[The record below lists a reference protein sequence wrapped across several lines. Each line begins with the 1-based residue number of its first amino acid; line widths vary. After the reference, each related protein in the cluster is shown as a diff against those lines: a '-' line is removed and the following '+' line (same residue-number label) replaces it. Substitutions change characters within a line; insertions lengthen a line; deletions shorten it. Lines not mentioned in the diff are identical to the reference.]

1 MRFEIGGT
9 DKEVRMY
16 GKRLLLT
23 SLLIGSLF
31 FSLVAWATPE
41 NLVFILDASNSMN
54 KPFDDESRL
63 DVAKG
68 ALSELLEIFPEG
80 VNVGLLIYGHRI
92 AKGDREASCQDIEPL
107 FSLLPFN
114 TSVGEE
120 MIAAFRG
127 VKAQGLTP
135 LADALVVASNEISAF
150 SGESAI
156 VLISDGEETCG
167 GDPLVVAH
175 MIATM
180 TPPTLLH
187 VIGLDVE
194 EQVRATMI
202 AMAEATGGEYRDVS
216 EAKDLFAALFAVIS
230 PPEQPTVP
238 VVPSEYACFGITNV
252 VWGTEGNDT
261 LYGTPGN
268 DLIYGLAGN
277 DLIIGLDGNDILLGG
292 EGDDILEGGDGNDV
306 LIGDPGDDRLF
317 GAAGNDVLCGGPGD
331 DSLEGESG
339 DDILCGGVG
348 NDKLLG
354 GPGNNQLY
362 RVDGCDILLEGMVIE
377 GLYPGCR
384 CLSLSCPRAAACPP
398 VPAVPSCPPVPAV
411 PSCPQ
416 PPSSLVLPCPI
427 PTGVKSVDEGTSIK
441 LHGTVDD
448 SDCNV
453 VEVRWHADKGRF
465 SDPTL
470 LDPIYFAPMT
480 DRCEGEEA
488 SITLIAR
495 DNCGAEGSDSFMV
508 HVNNVNHPPLP
519 EAGADMVVDELA
531 TISLTCSAS
540 DPDGDTL
547 SYRWTV
553 DCGRGTF
560 DDPTLLHPTY
570 TAPTTDRCEGEDI
583 VLRLTVTDACGASA
597 SDTMVVHVRNVNA
610 PPIVELGPSFS
621 LNEGA
626 LRKLMPVVS
635 DPECEELN
643 YYWIASKGAFD
654 DPYAASPCYTAP
666 FVDPC
671 EGEDVVITLTVTD
684 RCGASSCDSLTVHVN
699 NLNLPPVVK
708 ADP

>member
-9 DKEVRMY
+9 DKEVGMH

-23 SLLIGSLF
+23 GLLIGSLF

-54 KPFDDESRL
+54 KPFDGESRL

-80 VNVGLLIYGHRI
+80 VNVGLFVYGHRI
-92 AKGDREASCQDIEPL
+92 AKSDREASCQDIEPL
-107 FSLLPFN
+107 FSLLPFDA
-114 TSVGEE
+114 SVGEE
-120 MIAAFRG
+120 MTAAFLG

-135 LADALVVASNEISAF
+135 LADALVAASNEISAF

-194 EQVRATMI
+194 QQVRATMI

-238 VVPSEYACFGITNV
+238 VVPSEYACFGITSV

-292 EGDDILEGGDGNDV
+292 EGNDIIEGGDGNDV

-339 DDILCGGVG
+339 DDILYGGVG

-362 RVDGCDILLEGMVIE
+362 RIDGCDILLEGMVIE
-377 GLYPGCR
+377 GPYPGCR
-384 CLSLSCPRAAACPP
+384 CLS
-398 VPAVPSCPPVPAV
+398 PSCPLAAVCPPAA
-411 PSCPQ
+411 PIAPLCA
-416 PPSSLVLPCPI
+416 PPSGKYVN
-427 PTGVKSVDEGTSIK
+427 EGASIR
-441 LHGTVDD
+441 LHGTVVDH
-448 SDCNV
+448 DCNV
-453 VEVRWHADKGRF
+453 AEVYWRAEAGRF
-465 SDPTL
+465 DDPTSL
-470 LDPIYFAPMT
+470 EPIYYAPMT
-480 DRCEGEEA
+480 DRCEGEDVLL
-488 SITLIAR
+488 TLTAT
-495 DNCGAEGSDSFMV
+495 DSCGAKGRDSFSL
-508 HVNNVNHPPLP
+508 HINNVNHLP
-519 EAGADMVVDELA
+519 VAVAGDDLAVDECA
-531 TISLTCSAS
+531 SVQLTCSAS
-540 DPDGDTL
+540 DPDGDMLT
-547 SYRWTV
+547 YRWTAECDRGTFDDPTLLHPCYTAPATDRCEGEDIILRLTV
-553 DCGRGTF
+553 TDECGASASDSVTVHVRNLNHPPVAVTGEDLVMDECASVCLTCSAYDPDGDMLTYRWIAECGRGTF
-560 DDPTLLHPTY
+560 DDPTLLHPCY
-570 TAPTTDRCEGEDI
+570 TAPVTDRCEGEEI
-583 VLRLTVTDACGASA
+583 VLTLTVRDACG
-597 SDTMVVHVRNVNA
+597 
-610 PPIVELGPSFS
+610 
-621 LNEGA
+621 
-626 LRKLMPVVS
+626 
-635 DPECEELN
+635 
-643 YYWIASKGAFD
+643 Y
-654 DPYAASPCYTAP
+654 
-666 FVDPC
+666 
-671 EGEDVVITLTVTD
+671 
-684 RCGASSCDSLTVHVN
+684 SSSDSLTVHVN

>member
-1 MRFEIGGT
+1 MR
-9 DKEVRMY
+9 

-23 SLLIGSLF
+23 GLLIGSLF

-54 KPFDDESRL
+54 KPFDGESRL

-80 VNVGLLIYGHRI
+80 VNVGLFIYGHRI
-92 AKGDREASCQDIEPL
+92 AKSDREASCQDIEPL

-114 TSVGEE
+114 VSVGEE
-120 MIAAFRG
+120 MTAAFLG

-135 LADALVVASNEISAF
+135 LADALVAVSNEISAF

-216 EAKDLFAALFAVIS
+216 EAKDLFEALFAVIS
-230 PPEQPTVP
+230 LPEQPTVP
-238 VVPSEYACFGITNV
+238 VVPSEYACFGITSV

-292 EGDDILEGGDGNDV
+292 EGNDIIEGGDGNDA

-317 GAAGNDVLCGGPGD
+317 GAAGNDVLCGGLGD
-331 DSLEGESG
+331 DSLEGEIG
-339 DDILCGGVG
+339 DDILYGGVG

-362 RVDGCDILLEGMVIE
+362 RIDGCDILLEGMVIE
-377 GLYPGCR
+377 GPYPGCC
-384 CLSLSCPRAAACPP
+384 CLS
-398 VPAVPSCPPVPAV
+398 PSCPLAAVCPPAAPVAYPCA
-411 PSCPQ
+411 
-416 PPSSLVLPCPI
+416 PPSGKYVNEGAPI
-427 PTGVKSVDEGTSIK
+427 R
-441 LHGTVDD
+441 LHGTVVDH
-448 SDCNV
+448 DCNV
-453 VEVRWHADKGRF
+453 AEVYWRAEAGRF
-465 SDPTL
+465 DDPTSL
-470 LDPIYFAPMT
+470 EPIYYAPMT
-480 DRCEGEEA
+480 DRCEGEDVLL
-488 SITLIAR
+488 TLTAT
-495 DNCGAEGSDSFMV
+495 DSCGAKGRDSFSL
-508 HVNNVNHPPLP
+508 HINNVNHLP
-519 EAGADMVVDELA
+519 VAVAGEDLAVDECA
-531 TISLTCSAS
+531 SVQLTCSAS
-540 DPDGDTL
+540 DPDGDMLT
-547 SYRWTV
+547 YRWTAE
-553 DCGRGTF
+553 CGRGTF
-560 DDPTLLHPTY
+560 DDPTLLHPCY
-570 TAPTTDRCEGEDI
+570 TAPATDRCEGEEI
-583 VLRLTVTDACGASA
+583 ILRLTVTDECGASA
-597 SDTMVVHVRNVNA
+597 SDSVTVHVRNLNH
-610 PPIVELGPSFS
+610 PPVAVAGEDLVMDECASVCLTCS
-621 LNEGA
+621 A
-626 LRKLMPVVS
+626 Y
-635 DPECEELN
+635 DPDGDMLT
-643 YYWIASKGAFD
+643 YRWIAECGRGTFD
-654 DPYAASPCYTAP
+654 DPTLLHPCYIAP
-666 FVDPC
+666 
-671 EGEDVVITLTVTD
+671 VTD
-684 RCGASSCDSLTVHVN
+684 RCEGEKIVLTLTVRDACGSSSSDSLTVHVN